1 MNNQQLENII
11 VKNFNIDE
19 KKLRLG
25 IASYIKE
32 MGINLK
38 KSSNNPLI
46 FYQLRENKGIKD
58 AYLESLSYILNSQTF
73 NIYKYLLEFDLE
85 RDWANSNTFKFSANK
100 VDICNYTSSTIN
112 RHLAVLNDLGLIN
125 KTRSNNGHNIGI
137 NYDFILDNLL
147 INNLYNDKKFFDK
160 LTIPTLEVYA
170 EAKYDL
176 NEFIQKKTK
185 LLHKSILESMNID
198 FTEEQI
204 NKVLEKLYQ
213 IELNYKS
220 KKISF
225 ISIGNN
231 TYVYY
236 NLKEHVSNKDVQILN
251 YLILTDKISC
261 IKIGG
266 INRYR
271 IIDKSNIKIEDN
283 PTIQEDPIVEE
294 KNITDEVDSGSLT
307 PRQKEGIINT
317 LDKFLNENDIEI
329 SDNKYKLLLKYGYY
343 LKSRNISEFSYLA
356 YIKEIITQKFDDN
369 KLNYIVT
376 DMINKNFTN
385 LFNYLDKNNI
395 SPKTNATE
403 IITTEVKT
411 TQTSSN
417 NNPLTKLTR
426 EEFAKLQEGRSGGKL
441 YEEIDEYKAQGKTE
455 VEYIKD
461 KLGIDVSNR

>member
-1 MNNQQLENII
+1 MNSININEKNIREYLKSVGINYKKASDQYYLFYKLKEEESIKKSYLDCLSNII
-11 VKNFNIDE
+11 
-19 KKLRLG
+19 
-25 IASYIKE
+25 
-32 MGINLK
+32 
-38 KSSNNPLI
+38 NN
-46 FYQLRENKGIKD
+46 N
-58 AYLESLSYILNSQTF
+58 TF
-73 NIYKYLLEFDLE
+73 NVYKYLLNYDLQRE
-85 RDWANSNTFKFSANK
+85 DDYLDYFLFISEDIEIQGVSNKAL
-100 VDICNYTSSTIN
+100 N
-112 RHLAVLNDLGLIN
+112 RHLNCLNKLGMIN
-125 KTRSNNGHNIGI
+125 KARSKNGNKIEI
-137 NYDFILDNLL
+137 NYDFILNNLL
-147 INNLYNDKKFFDK
+147 INNLYNDRLFFNK
-160 LTIPTLEVYA
+160 LSLLDLEKIT
-170 EAKYDL
+170 ENNL
-176 NEFIQKKTK
+176 NEYIIKNINSIHKTIIDSFKK
-185 LLHKSILESMNID
+185 D

-204 NKVLEKLYQ
+204 NKVLAKLYQ
-213 IELNYKS
+213 FELNNGA
-220 KKISF
+220 KKASF
-225 ISIGNN
+225 INIGDYN
-231 TYVYY
+231 YIYY
-236 NLKEHVSNKDVQILN
+236 NLKEHVTNRDVQILN
-251 YLILTDKISC
+251 YLVLTDKVSC
-261 IKIGG
+261 ITINGL
-266 INRYR
+266 NRYR
-271 IIDKSNIKIEDN
+271 IIDKSNIKLNSIEQIEM
-283 PTIQEDPIVEE
+283 TSSVEE
-294 KNITDEVDSGSLT
+294 KDITNEVDSGSLT
-307 PRQKEGIINT
+307 KRQKEGIINT

-461 KLGIDVSNR
+461 KLGIDVSKR